1 SHVHSV
7 ENWFLCAVILMASSA
22 ALSRDGGLPQFDI
35 QKQCQK
41 IQRAADELTGTKIP
55 GVIDSCV
62 KNEQSTRD
70 KLTERWRLFRH
81 WIKQVVFNRRVGH
94 QAIPNGLGAW
104 TQESTCERCA
114 SYGRLEAVPNGELAI
129 GWLNHQCRRMP
140 GAIETYRPIDAVRA
154 VGLRLAFQ

>member
-1 SHVHSV
+1 
-7 ENWFLCAVILMASSA
+7 MASSA

-70 KLTERWRLFRH
+70 KLTERWATIRH

-94 QAIPNGLGAW
+94 QAIPN
-104 TQESTCERCA
+104 
-114 SYGRLEAVPNGELAI
+114 
-129 GWLNHQCRRMP
+129 
-140 GAIETYRPIDAVRA
+140 
-154 VGLRLAFQ
+154 

>member
-1 SHVHSV
+1 
-7 ENWFLCAVILMASSA
+7 MASSA

-70 KLTERWRLFRH
+70 KLTERWATIRH